1 MIKEIVVAL
10 IVAWLIIALIN
21 VIISVYKDKRF
32 IIDDGLLVALMGG
45 PLALVELIRRK
56 NNENK

>member
-1 MIKEIVVAL
+1 MRRNKKHMIKEIVVAL

-45 PLALVELIRRK
+45 PLLS
-56 NNENK
+56 